1 MSAASSLPSFPFAR
15 EVHLDPPP
23 DYARLRAGAPI
34 ARVATHERPGTAW
47 LLTRYQMIKNVL
59 ADSRF
64 HLSATAGVVD
74 DPSLPQNPPRHTRLR
89 RLAEKAFTP
98 ARAAA
103 LKPFL
108 ERTAAELID
117 AMIGRPGPVDLMA
130 ALATPLSIAA
140 IAELFGMA
148 PSEVDGLRA
157 AADPLIGFTGGRVDA
172 PASWLNLD
180 AYISG
185 LIETRGRK
193 PGDDLITALIRAHDG
208 AGDRFSQAELV
219 SMGVT
224 IVFLGYPKAAHAIA
238 TGVIRLL
245 SWGDLST
252 MANDPVRVSRA
263 VEEILRL
270 QPGSALEGLPR
281 LSTQDMNLGGVQ
293 IPAGATLIVA
303 LEAANRD
310 PAVFPDPD
318 RFDPTRVPDAEH
330 LAFGYGVHRCLGE
343 PLARLE
349 LEVAFEQLANRVPKL
364 RLAVPAEQ
372 IPWRRGS
379 QGEGPARVEV
389 DW

>member
-1 MSAASSLPSFPFAR
+1 MRSFPFSR
-15 EVHLDPPP
+15 PGNLDPPP
-23 DYARLRAGAPI
+23 EYARLRASAPVT
-34 ARVATHERPGTAW
+34 RVAIHGREGTAW
-47 LLTRYQMIKNVL
+47 LLTGYQMIKDVL
-59 ADSRF
+59 ADRRF
-64 HLSATAGVVD
+64 LLPSSSGVVD

-103 LKPFL
+103 LRPFL
-108 ERTAAELID
+108 ERTAGELID
-117 AMIGRPGPVDLMA
+117 AMTDRPGPADLMA
-130 ALATPLSIAA
+130 ALAMPLPIAA
-140 IAELFGMA
+140 IAELFGVR

-157 AADPLIGFTGGRVDA
+157 AADPLIGFAGRADE

-185 LIETRGRK
+185 LIETRGRE
-193 PGDDLITALIRAHDG
+193 PGDDLITALTRVHDG
-208 AGDRFSQAELV
+208 AGDRFTQAELV

-224 IVFLGYPKAAHAIA
+224 LVFLGYPKVAHTIA

-245 SWGDLST
+245 SRGDLSG
-252 MANDPVRVSRA
+252 MANDTTRVRRA

-270 QPGSALEGLPR
+270 QPGSSIEGLPR
-281 LSTQDMNLGGVQ
+281 LSTQDMSLAGVD
-293 IPAGATLIVA
+293 IPAGASLIVS

-318 RFDPTRVPDAEH
+318 RFDPSRGPDAEN

-349 LEVAFEQLANRVPKL
+349 LEVVFEQLAARVPKL
-364 RLAVPAEQ
+364 RLATPAEQ
-372 IPWRRGS
+372 LPWRPVPG
-379 QGEGPARVEV
+379 GEAPARVEV